1 MHEPVFLLR
10 LFPLFSVY
18 NLYPPPLYFTLHLK
32 ACSAAIFFQQ
42 NINICIA
49 YSTRLKVN
57 QPTYCLAPKKNY
69 FLVQQ
74 DKKGVSYIRIKCNNL
89 FLKREARTNYLIKNT
104 DGTAISTQA
113 LLFLNK
119 D

>member
-32 ACSAAIFFQQ
+32 ACSAASFFQQ

-57 QPTYCLAPKKNY
+57 QPTYCLAFLKNFF

-74 DKKGVSYIRIKCNNL
+74 DKKGVSYIRIKWNKKL
-89 FLKREARTNYLIKNT
+89 EPIISLK
-104 DGTAISTQA
+104 
-113 LLFLNK
+113 LLVELQSVLRRFSF
-119 D
+119 